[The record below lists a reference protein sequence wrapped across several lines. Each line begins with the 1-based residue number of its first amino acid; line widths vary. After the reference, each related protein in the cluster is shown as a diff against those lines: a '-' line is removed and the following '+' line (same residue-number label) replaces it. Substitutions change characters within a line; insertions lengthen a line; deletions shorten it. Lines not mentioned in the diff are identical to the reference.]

1 MSTFFKLH
9 IKEVKRE
16 TDSCVSL
23 SFTIPEPLQQHYS
36 YVSGQYVNLKL
47 TLDGQEI
54 RRAYS
59 ICSSP
64 NENEL
69 RIAVKAVKHGV
80 FSNFANQQLQAG
92 SVIEVSAPEGRFV
105 VDTEKPAH
113 NRAAFA
119 AGSGITPVMSILKSV
134 LASDPNSTFLLVYG
148 NKSPQQ
154 TIFYQQLHDLQQQ
167 YVGRLLVQYVFSE
180 AKQDGALFG
189 RIDRSV
195 VNYTLKNKFKDIAF
209 DSFFLCGPEG
219 MINTVSDALKE
230 ANVPENN
237 IKFELFTTSNAE
249 TDVKIADGHTTLTV
263 TVDDETETFEM
274 SRKQSVLDA
283 ALKHGLDAPYSCQGG
298 ICSSCLARITE
309 GTAEMK
315 KNTILTDGEI
325 ASGLILTCQ
334 AHPTSAILKIDYD
347 DV

>member
-1 MSTFFKLH
+1 MSSFFKLH

-16 TDSCVSL
+16 TDSCVSIV
-23 SFTIPEPLQQHYS
+23 FTIPEPLQQHYQ

-80 FSNFANQQLQAG
+80 FSNFANQQLKAG

-105 VDTEKPAH
+105 VNAEKPAH
-113 NRAAFA
+113 NIAAFA

-167 YVGRLLVQYVFSE
+167 YVGRLLVQFVFSE

-195 VNYTLKNKFKDIAF
+195 VNYTLKNKYKDIAF

-219 MINTVSDALKE
+219 MINTVAGALKE
-230 ANVPENN
+230 ANVPESK
-237 IKFELFTTSNAE
+237 IKFELFSTSSSE
-249 TDVKIADGHTTLTV
+249 TDLKIADGHTTITV
-263 TVDDETETFEM
+263 TVDDETSTFEM

-325 ASGLILTCQ
+325 ADGLILTCQ
-334 AHPTSAILKIDYD
+334 AHPTSAVLKIDYD

>member
-1 MSTFFKLH
+1 MSSFFKLH

-16 TDSCVSL
+16 TDSCVSIV
-23 SFTIPEPLQQHYS
+23 FTIPEPLQQHYQ

-69 RIAVKAVKHGV
+69 RIAVKAVKHGA
-80 FSNFANQQLQAG
+80 FSNFANQQLKAG
-92 SVIEVSAPEGRFV
+92 SVIEVSAPEGRFT
-105 VDTEKPAH
+105 VDAEKPAH
-113 NRAAFA
+113 NIAAFA

-134 LASDPNSTFLLVYG
+134 LASDPNGTFLLVYG

-167 YVGRLLVQYVFSE
+167 YVGRLLVQFVFSE

-195 VNYTLKNKFKDIAF
+195 VNYTLKNKYKDIAF
-209 DSFFLCGPEG
+209 ESFFLCGPEG
-219 MINTVSDALKE
+219 MINTVSGALKE
-230 ANVPENN
+230 ANVPESK
-237 IKFELFTTSNAE
+237 IKFELFSTSSSE
-249 TDVKIADGHTTLTV
+249 TDLKIADGHTTITV
-263 TVDDETETFEM
+263 TVDDETSTFEM

-325 ASGLILTCQ
+325 ADGLILTCQ
-334 AHPTSAILKIDYD
+334 AHPTSAVLKIDYD